1 MLLGRQNA
9 TTGGSGNNLASVSL
23 FQFLS
28 NDDGQCVKFSLKR
41 GGKWEQGGPVFFIF
55 FSLYSRRSFLLI
67 SLAFEN
73 PLSIT
78 LSLYPR
84 LFKWWRKSHSLCLVV
99 STVEYIRFT
108 LIAWLDG
115 IKNRVPL
122 VLTYHPSLEKISRIV
137 RHHWKEIEKSETLAK
152 LFPEPPVVA
161 FRRPKSI
168 KDTLVRGAVSRPSL
182 TVGQCKPCGD
192 KRCKCSLQL
201 QHAQVVHSK
210 TTGKEYKIFCNVNCK
225 THNVVYLPDCH
236 VCGSQY
242 VGESVQPFNKRMNR
256 HNRDLA
262 KKTLL
267 PWVNTLCRRGTR
279 WITLAYQN

>member
-1 MLLGRQNA
+1 M
-9 TTGGSGNNLASVSL
+9 
-23 FQFLS
+23 
-28 NDDGQCVKFSLKR
+28 
-41 GGKWEQGGPVFFIF
+41 
-55 FSLYSRRSFLLI
+55 
-67 SLAFEN
+67 
-73 PLSIT
+73 
-78 LSLYPR
+78 
-84 LFKWWRKSHSLCLVV
+84 
-99 STVEYIRFT
+99 
-108 LIAWLDG
+108 
-115 IKNRVPL
+115 
-122 VLTYHPSLEKISRIV
+122 
-137 RHHWKEIEKSETLAK
+137 
-152 LFPEPPVVA
+152 FPEPPVVA

-267 PWVNTLCRRGTR
+267 PVGQHLVSPGHTMDNFGISKINIIDRNLSWKENQRQKRESLWIRELQTLHPEG
-279 WITLAYQN
+279 INKKA

>member
-1 MLLGRQNA
+1 M
-9 TTGGSGNNLASVSL
+9 
-23 FQFLS
+23 
-28 NDDGQCVKFSLKR
+28 
-41 GGKWEQGGPVFFIF
+41 
-55 FSLYSRRSFLLI
+55 
-67 SLAFEN
+67 
-73 PLSIT
+73 
-78 LSLYPR
+78 
-84 LFKWWRKSHSLCLVV
+84 
-99 STVEYIRFT
+99 
-108 LIAWLDG
+108 
-115 IKNRVPL
+115 
-122 VLTYHPSLEKISRIV
+122 
-137 RHHWKEIEKSETLAK
+137 
-152 LFPEPPVVA
+152 FPEPPVVA

-267 PWVNTLCRRGTR
+267 PVGQHLVSPGHTMDNFGISKLISLTT
-279 WITLAYQN
+279 I